1 MRFCNSLKLWQKE
14 YGRQLLVK
22 KTHPHPLPLLEG
34 EGVLVS
40 PSWGE
45 EVKMTMK
52 HMLDELHRLT
62 EHVGRP
68 LRLMEV
74 CGTHTVEIFRHGVR
88 DVIPTSISLL
98 SGPGC
103 PVCVTSIRD
112 IDTAIALAKTAGVVL
127 VTFGDM
133 MRVPGGK
140 KALNEARSEGAHV
153 EVLYSPMDALALA
166 RKEKKKEIVFFAT
179 GFETTS
185 PLIAA
190 TIKEAGKEGISN
202 FSILSAHK
210 LVPPALKALLDSPDV
225 LVDGFILPGHVSAI
239 IGRKPYEFVA
249 ARYGKP
255 SVITGFDAHDII
267 EGILMIVRQIAVNRS
282 DVEIQ
287 YRSVVREEGNPK
299 AVALLEECFEP
310 TDAYWRGIGVI
321 PESGLKLR
329 EKYRSFD
336 AVLRFHPKV
345 QEISEPEL
353 CSCGDILRGI
363 KVPPECP
370 LFGTEC
376 TPDSP
381 VGPCM
386 VSTEGSCAAYYKY
399 GQR

>member
-1 MRFCNSLKLWQKE
+1 
-14 YGRQLLVK
+14 
-22 KTHPHPLPLLEG
+22 
-34 EGVLVS
+34 
-40 PSWGE
+40 
-45 EVKMTMK
+45 
-52 HMLDELHRLT
+52 
-62 EHVGRP
+62 
-68 LRLMEV
+68 
-74 CGTHTVEIFRHGVR
+74 
-88 DVIPTSISLL
+88 
-98 SGPGC
+98 
-103 PVCVTSIRD
+103 
-112 IDTAIALAKTAGVVL
+112 
-127 VTFGDM
+127 
-133 MRVPGGK
+133 
-140 KALNEARSEGAHV
+140 
-153 EVLYSPMDALALA
+153 LALA

-190 TIKEAGKEGISN
+190 TIREAGKEGIGN
-202 FSILSAHK
+202 FTIISAHK

-239 IGRKPYEFVA
+239 IGRKPYEFVS
-249 ARYGKP
+249 ARYRKP

-267 EGILMIVRQIAVNRS
+267 EGILMIVRQIAVDRS

-336 AVLRFHPKV
+336 ALLRFHPRV
-345 QEISEPEL
+345 QESSDPEL

-370 LFGTEC
+370 LFGTGC

-399 GQR
+399 GEH